1 MRIASLLIAALLG
14 VLQPQ
19 PQPHFGP
26 ITPPP
31 PALKADPFYAKYVDA
46 AGVAVLSSA
55 RVPDAA
61 LIAAR
66 DIVRGM
72 LAYRPDL
79 AAAVV
84 GMGTRVAIMAED
96 EFTTDLPEQ
105 RHWTRP
111 TRDDPRLTRCE
122 RIHYDTRI
130 GAMTDRAYW
139 NARARGMGGVFTSGA
154 AEDLL
159 GQRSSRYFGETIFV
173 HEFSHSILNAVEWRD
188 PALFA
193 AIMRAYRDALAAGR
207 WKDEYASTTVAEY
220 WAEGTQFWFNSNTL
234 AAFDGRRIL
243 SDRDLKRY
251 DPALY
256 AVLGRVYG
264 KRHRLPGDPFYRH
277 PARVPAGPIPE
288 NTAEVC

>member
-19 PQPHFGP
+19 PQPRSAP
-26 ITPPP
+26 ITPP

-84 GMGTRVAIMAED
+84 RMGTRVAIMAED

-193 AIMRAYRDALAAGR
+193 AITRAYRDALAAGR
-207 WKDEYASTTVAEY
+207 WTDEYASTTVAEY

-277 PARVPAGPIPE
+277 PARVPPGPIPE

>member
-1 MRIASLLIAALLG
+1 MRSLLLAIAA
-14 VLQPQ
+14 VFVAAEP
-19 PQPHFGP
+19 GP
-26 ITPPP
+26 VTAPP
-31 PALKADPFYAKYVDA
+31 PALKADPFYAKYVEA
-46 AGVAVLSSA
+46 TGVPILSSA

-61 LIAAR
+61 LVAAR

-72 LAYRPDL
+72 LSHRPDL

-139 NARARGMGGVFTSGA
+139 NARARGMGGTFTSGA

-159 GQRSSRYFGETIFV
+159 GQRNSRYYGETIFV
-173 HEFSHSILNAVEWRD
+173 HEFSHSILNAIQWRD
-188 PALFA
+188 PPLFA
-193 AIMRAYRDALAAGR
+193 AITRAYRDALAAGR
-207 WKDEYASTTVAEY
+207 WKDEYASTTAAEY
-220 WAEGTQFWFNSNTL
+220 WAEGTQFWFNSNKL

-256 AVLGRVYG
+256 AVVGRVYG
-264 KRHRLPGDPFYRH
+264 KRHRLPGDPFYEH
-277 PARVPAGPIPE
+277 PARVPSGPMPD